1 MYGCLIVNTIDPS
14 LNMNSSKDFDVHL
27 NVLPVFCAVE
37 TLNAIFLLHI
47 PYLEHN
53 LFDCVTFSPALLGKT
68 GPNASTW
75 FILNK

>member
-1 MYGCLIVNTIDPS
+1 MD
-14 LNMNSSKDFDVHL
+14 SSKDFDVHL
-27 NVLPVFCAVE
+27 NILPVFCAVE

-68 GPNASTW
+68 GPNFHLFHT
-75 FILNK
+75 N